1 MAKAGL
7 IADDYEKLSNKE
19 IVDKMLENGLIQKCV
34 DMQFLKLPKSDYWK
48 MEYKNDFFQDLVVWL
63 LTYDNAKLNN
73 AFHNHHENALIT
85 RIIQNQI
92 YSNHSEFY
100 LRYLRLQRR
109 SIEIDR
115 KVEDRYFG
123 TKEDE

>member
-7 IADDYEKLSNKE
+7 IDENYERLSNND
-19 IVDKMLENGLIQKCV
+19 IVDKYLNDGLLQKCV
-34 DMQFLKLPKSDYWK
+34 DIQFIKLPKSDYWK
-48 MEYKNDFFQDLVVWL
+48 FEYKNDFFQDLIVFL
-63 LTYDNAKLNN
+63 LTYNNEKLNN
-73 AFHNHHENALIT
+73 AHHYNHMNALIT
-85 RIIQNQI
+85 RIIQNQL
-92 YSNHSEFY
+92 YSDHSEFY